1 MVLCTINN
9 TFKYELENICRLF
22 FPFEKITV
30 VENEQEA
37 TEDEMWVAAYLATKE
52 DKALLTVKF
61 KRGDFVRVGEDSC
74 LADET
79 AECERKLAVLLFE
92 ILCEYTRL
100 RPSWGI
106 LTGVRPAKLMR
117 RLSDSMGVEA
127 AKEYFAEKLLCS
139 QQKIEL
145 CAAASDNE
153 ERIIASSK
161 PKDFSLYFAIPFCPT
176 RCSYCSFV
184 SHSVEHSMGLMEE
197 YVNLLCKE
205 LTVTGKIAK
214 ELGLNLSTVYVGGG
228 TPTTL
233 SAEQIKVLMEA
244 VAQNFDL
251 STATEYTVEAGRPDT
266 ITADKLRAILN
277 GGATRISINPQTL
290 NDKVLQAIG
299 RRHTAGEAI
308 DAFNL
313 ARQCGMKNI
322 NMDLIAGL
330 PEDDV
335 DSFSRT
341 LDGVLSLDPES
352 ITVHTL
358 SMKRS
363 SRLTAGGELPDT
375 AQALAA
381 GEMLKM
387 TGERLKPT
395 YIPYYLYRQSK
406 TVGNHENTGYAKA
419 GYECL
424 YNIFMMDE
432 THTVLACG
440 ASGVTKLKKGENT
453 IERIFN
459 YKYPYEYNGN
469 FEEILRRKE
478 GIKPFYEDVNF

>member
-1 MVLCTINN
+1 MVLCTVNN

-30 VENEQEA
+30 CDLVESDCQEMQA
-37 TEDEMWVAAYLATKE
+37 VARLTCKGNLAE
-52 DKALLTVKF
+52 LEVEFKA
-61 KRGDFVRVGEDSC
+61 GNFVRRGNANCSASD
-74 LADET
+74 T
-79 AECERKLAVLLFE
+79 AECERMLAVLLFD
-92 ILCEYTRL
+92 ILCEYTGL
-100 RPSWGI
+100 RPGWGI
-106 LTGVRPAKLMR
+106 LTGVRPGKLMR
-117 RLSDSMGVEA
+117 RLAETMGDEGA
-127 AKEYFAEKLLCS
+127 RNYFAEKLLCTS
-139 QQKIEL
+139 EKIEL
-145 CAAASDNE
+145 CAAASNNE
-153 ERIIASSK
+153 EKIIASSR
-161 PKDFSLYFAIPFCPT
+161 PDHFSLYFAIPFCPS

-184 SHSVEHSMGLMEE
+184 SHSVEHSMGLMDE
-197 YVNLLCKE
+197 YVILLCKE
-205 LTVTGKIAK
+205 LEATGAIAK
-214 ELGLNLSTVYVGGG
+214 DLGLKLSTVYVGGG

-233 SAEQIKVLMEA
+233 SAQQLALLMDA
-244 VAQNFDL
+244 VGRNFDL
-251 STATEYTVEAGRPDT
+251 DSAAEYTVEAGRPDT
-266 ITADKLRAILN
+266 ITADKLRAILA

-290 NDKVLQAIG
+290 NDKVLQTIG
-299 RRHTAGEAI
+299 RRHTAQQAI

-313 ARQCGMKNI
+313 ARQCGMNNI

-335 DSFSRT
+335 ASFSST

-363 SRLTAGGELPDT
+363 SRLTAGGEMPD
-375 AQALAA
+375 ALQAKAA
-381 GEMLKM
+381 GEMLNM
-387 TGERLKPT
+387 TGQRLAPA

-406 TVGNHENTGYAKA
+406 TVGNHENTGYAKP

-453 IERIFN
+453 IARIFN
-459 YKYPYEYNGN
+459 YKYPYEYIAN
-469 FEEILRRKE
+469 FDEIMRRKE
-478 GIKPFYEDVNF
+478 GVKPFYEGITF

>member
-1 MVLCTINN
+1 MVLCTVNN

-30 VENEQEA
+30 LDGLQDIPA
-37 TEDEMWVAAYLATKE
+37 DQMWAAAFVAQKEGKANLA
-52 DKALLTVKF
+52 VKF
-61 KRGDFVRVGEDSC
+61 ASGDFVREGSDC
-74 LADET
+74 CDANDT
-79 AECERKLAVLLFE
+79 DECERRLAVLLFD
-92 ILCEYTRL
+92 ILCEYTGL
-100 RPSWGI
+100 RPGWGI
-106 LTGVRPAKLMR
+106 LTGVRPGKLMR
-117 RLSDSMGVEA
+117 RLSESMGANEA
-127 AKEYFAEKLLCS
+127 RRYFAEKLLCTDE
-139 QQKIEL
+139 KIAL
-145 CAAASDNE
+145 CAAASTNE
-153 ERIIASSK
+153 QKIIESSR
-161 PKDFSLYFAIPFCPT
+161 PDHFSLYFAIPFCPT

-184 SHSVEHSMGLMEE
+184 SHSVEHSMGLMED

-205 LTVTGKIAK
+205 LEVTGKIAK
-214 ELGLNLSTVYVGGG
+214 ELGLKLSTVYVGGG

-233 SAEQIKVLMEA
+233 SAEQLERLMDG
-244 VAQNFDL
+244 VGRNFDL
-251 STATEYTVEAGRPDT
+251 TSATEYTVEAGRPDT
-266 ITADKLRAILN
+266 ITADKLKAILA

-290 NDKVLQAIG
+290 NDRVLQNIG
-299 RRHTAGEAI
+299 RRHTAQQAV

-313 ARQCGMKNI
+313 ARRCGMNNI

-330 PEDDV
+330 PGDDV
-335 DSFSRT
+335 ESFSRT
-341 LDGVLSLDPES
+341 LDGVLALDPES

-363 SRLTAGGELPDT
+363 SRLTAGGEMPD
-375 AQALAA
+375 ALQAKAA
-381 GEMLKM
+381 GEMLNM
-387 TGERLKPT
+387 TGRRLQPD

-453 IERIFN
+453 IQRIFN
-459 YKYPYEYNGN
+459 YKYPYEYISN
-469 FEEILRRKE
+469 FDEILRRKE
-478 GIKPFYEDVNF
+478 GIKPFYDDVRF

>member
-1 MVLCTINN
+1 MVLCTVNN

-22 FPFEKITV
+22 FPFEKITAFDT
-30 VENEQEA
+30 EQAAPKE
-37 TEDEMWVAAYLATKE
+37 EMWVAAYLAEKE
-52 DKALLTVKF
+52 GKAHLTVKF
-61 KRGDFVRVGEDSC
+61 AAEGFAKESC
-74 LADET
+74 DICDLTDT
-79 AECERKLAVLLFE
+79 AECERRLAVLLFD
-92 ILCEYTRL
+92 ILCEYTGL
-100 RPSWGI
+100 RPEWGI

-117 RLSDSMGVEA
+117 RLTETMGA
-127 AKEYFAEKLLCS
+127 QGAREYFAQKLLCTE
-139 QQKIEL
+139 QKIAL
-145 CAAASDNE
+145 CAAAADNE
-153 ERIIASSK
+153 QKIIQSSR
-161 PKDFSLYFAIPFCPT
+161 PDHFSLYFAIPFCPT

-197 YVNLLCKE
+197 YVTLLCKE
-205 LTVTGKIAK
+205 LEVTGKIAR
-214 ELGLNLSTVYVGGG
+214 ELGLKLSTIYVGGG

-233 SAEQIKVLMEA
+233 SANQLEVLMDA
-244 VAQNFDL
+244 VGRNFDIG
-251 STATEYTVEAGRPDT
+251 SATEYTVEAGRPDT
-266 ITADKLRAILN
+266 ITADKLRAILK

-290 NDKVLQAIG
+290 NDKVLEAIG
-299 RRHTAGEAI
+299 RRHTAKEAI

-313 ARQCGMKNI
+313 ARQCGMNNI

-330 PEDDV
+330 PEDNV
-335 DSFSRT
+335 DSFGRT
-341 LDGVLSLDPES
+341 LDGVLALDPES

-363 SRLTAGGELPDT
+363 SRLTVGGELPDT
-375 AQALAA
+375 AQAKAA
-381 GEMLKM
+381 GEMLNM
-387 TGERLKPT
+387 TGRRLQPD

-469 FEEILRRKE
+469 FDEILRRKE
-478 GIKPFYEDVNF
+478 GIKPFYDDVKF